1 MQIQQPR
8 PNTNFTA
15 RYRVLLTEKEFDD
28 FHENILPKLD
38 KIHDGNVDYLHAK
51 SPSEF
56 AFSEA
61 LEDYAKANGAS
72 LDWAAENASRNGIAM
87 SKSDTAILWVATGK
101 KDVEL
106 FSKFDKKCENLLRL
120 RTEIAGFKLIGSED
134 SSELFTLKA
143 IDKALRA
150 EAKDFFKFIKKYP
163 FQKVRTADEILQ
175 KEQQNLN
182 IVL

>member
-1 MQIQQPR
+1 MQIQQPQ

-61 LEDYAKANGAS
+61 LEDYAKGLEMARKRP
-72 LDWAAENASRNGIAM
+72 E
-87 SKSDTAILWVATGK
+87 
-101 KDVEL
+101 
-106 FSKFDKKCENLLRL
+106 
-120 RTEIAGFKLIGSED
+120 GFV
-134 SSELFTLKA
+134 KA
-143 IDKALRA
+143 IFVN
-150 EAKDFFKFIKKYP
+150 E
-163 FQKVRTADEILQ
+163 
-175 KEQQNLN
+175 
-182 IVL
+182 